1 MDAAAKTRS
10 RLGVEHLEARESPAI
25 VAVNGGGNTPNG
37 SGASTAE
44 SVSVLVAS
52 PDPGGETAGAIWRNV
67 GGTWTLPST
76 GAVP

>member
-44 SVSVLVAS
+44 AVLVAS
-52 PDPGGETAGAIWRNV
+52 PDPGGETAAQIWRNV
-67 GGTWTLPST
+67 GGTWTLLAST
-76 GAVP
+76 SVG